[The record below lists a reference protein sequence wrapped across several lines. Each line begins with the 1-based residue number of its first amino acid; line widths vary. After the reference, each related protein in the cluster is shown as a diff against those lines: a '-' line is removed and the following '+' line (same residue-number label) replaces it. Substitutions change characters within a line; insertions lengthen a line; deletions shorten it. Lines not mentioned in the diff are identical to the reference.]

1 MNTLRIIKSPEET
14 DPLKQV
20 LDQVKS
26 MKRLAD
32 EGSQLSPL
40 KKLFGNFILE
50 NSLVHFPSERG
61 VGKTLLGLQICMAI
75 SSKYLSYLGEEINGH
90 GNTLFINC
98 ELGERIMQQRLNT
111 LFAFAPAPIDTVEY
125 QSYVYTTR
133 NGLDKEIEVISSL
146 IEKLKPVL
154 VILDNFRMAF
164 LDYDSNKN
172 QEIAKA
178 MNMIL
183 TLKDKYNISIVI
195 TDHTKKNT
203 TSLQTHSDLQSGSG
217 VKSDLADADFFLRKS
232 KQSKD
237 LRILKRSKSRNCEEQ
252 EAAKLI
258 RLNPESLWFEL
269 VDSYVNEMEHIG
281 GEVVESKEEKRKIA
295 IELRKK
301 GITLDEIANTLQTA
315 KTNVARW
322 TKGVE

>member
-1 MNTLRIIKSPEET
+1 MNTLRVIKAPESDHYNNVME
-14 DPLKQV
+14 
-20 LDQVKS
+20 QVKS
-26 MKRLAD
+26 MKRLAA
-32 EGSQLSPL
+32 EGSLLSPL

-61 VGKTLLGLQICMAI
+61 VGKTLLGLQICLAI
-75 SSKYLSYLGEEINGH
+75 SSKHSSYLGEEIDGH

-111 LFAFAPAPIDTVEY
+111 LFAFAPEPIEQGEY
-125 QSYVYTTR
+125 QSFVYTTR
-133 NGLDKEIEVISSL
+133 NGLDKEIEVISNL
-146 IEKLKPVL
+146 IERIKPVL

-164 LDYDSNKN
+164 LDCDSNKN

-178 MNMIL
+178 MNMML

-217 VKSDLADADFFLRKS
+217 VKSDLSDADFFLRKS
-232 KQSKD
+232 KQAKD

-258 RLNPESLWFEL
+258 RLNQETLWFEL

-281 GEVVESKEEKRKIA
+281 GEVVESKEEKKKIA

-301 GITLDEIANTLQTA
+301 GVTFDEIANTLKTA

-322 TKGVE
+322 TKGID